1 LGRNHQR
8 TVELLP
14 GQLLTCLLATES
26 MSREAV
32 EDGEVAAAVVTAG
45 SLASRRD
52 MRWRRSPSNA
62 LPAAKVPALKH
73 DAVVASIAAAAAGE
87 EAARRT
93 RRNAVA
99 ACRWLARAEAGG
111 APPLAD
117 RHAANVE
124 AGGPAGTRWQRSPAS
139 HGCTLA
145 SHSWGTVASGARPPE
160 DCSVG
165 RGQG

>member
-1 LGRNHQR
+1 
-8 TVELLP
+8 
-14 GQLLTCLLATES
+14 

-52 MRWRRSPSNA
+52 MRWRRFPSNA
-62 LPAAKVPALKH
+62 LPAAKVLALKH
-73 DAVVASIAAAAAGE
+73 DAVVASIAAAAGE

-111 APPLAD
+111 APPLDD

-124 AGGPAGTRWQRSPAS
+124 ARGPAGTRW
-139 HGCTLA
+139 
-145 SHSWGTVASGARPPE
+145 
-160 DCSVG
+160 
-165 RGQG
+165 